1 MSNVTKLN
9 TLVTEVFGN
18 QVEDI
23 ETLWHQNSNV
33 QKQLKTLCSGS
44 NSENGRKKKDPN
56 APKRGKSAYLFF
68 CDDNRN
74 EVKLSL
80 GEDSKA
86 TEVTKELGKRWRN
99 LQESKKASDK
109 KVLAAYEKRAQEDK
123 ARYEAEKQ
131 DYVPPEDF
139 DLGDGKKRRKKM
151 AKDGPKRAKSAYLFF
166 CADIRDKIKEANPD
180 MKATQITAE
189 LGRMWNELKGDDS
202 RGKELAEY
210 EKQALQDK
218 ERYEKEKSQV
228 NKEEPIKKAKGKA
241 KGKAKESVEVKDE
254 VVEDEVVED
263 EVVEDE
269 VVDEEVDEKSAPKGK
284 GKGKGKGKSKG
295 KGKTDKKKLAKP
307 K

>member
-9 TLVTEVFGN
+9 TLVTEVFGD

-23 ETLWHQNSNV
+23 ETMWHQNSNV
-33 QKQLKTLCSGS
+33 QKQLKTLCAASS
-44 NSENGRKKKDPN
+44 TENGRKKKDPN

-74 EVKLSL
+74 EVKQSL

-86 TEVTKELGKRWRN
+86 TEVTKELGKRWRD
-99 LQESKKASDK
+99 LQDSKKANDK
-109 KVLAAYEKRAQEDK
+109 KALATYEKRAQEDK

-131 DYVPPEDF
+131 EYVPPEDF

-151 AKDGPKRAKSAYLFF
+151 NKDGPKRAKSAYLFF
-166 CADIRDKIKEANPD
+166 CADNRDKIKEANPD

-202 RGKELAEY
+202 RSKELAGY
-210 EKQALQDK
+210 EKQAVQDK
-218 ERYEKEKSQV
+218 ERYEKEKSQL
-228 NKEEPIKKAKGKA
+228 NKEEPPQKTKGKTKGNAKA
-241 KGKAKESVEVKDE
+241 KGKAKEEPVEEEELVE
-254 VVEDEVVED
+254 EEETVVE
-263 EVVEDE
+263 
-269 VVDEEVDEKSAPKGK
+269 EKPAP
-284 GKGKGKGKSKG
+284 KGKGKSKG
-295 KGKTDKKKLAKP
+295 KGKMDKKKLAKP